1 MPRRSYST
9 GQLIAR
15 SLTPSPTSG
24 FLCFGIGMLLA
35 VINIVLLSVSVGTA
49 LPGVLDGQWA
59 VTYTQNVVV
68 PLNSFFTNGAFNKLV
83 VAGLWG
89 GVGLVVYMGFEYAV
103 HSYQSMK
110 DARRQVVLNASGAWE
125 RRAMQDDFMRS
136 ALWRV
141 GVLAAGIVFLMLMQ
155 PLFRFAFTVAPQ
167 VVVSQ
172 SLASSAPRI
181 LGATLV
187 WMLFLHG
194 CLVLL
199 RLYTQRTRIFGDESL
214 Y

>member
-1 MPRRSYST
+1 MPHRTYTT
-9 GQLIAR
+9 GQLIVR

-24 FLCFGIGMLLA
+24 FLCFGIGLLLA
-35 VINIVLLSVSVGTA
+35 VIHIVLLSVSVGTA

-59 VTYTQNVVV
+59 VTYTDNVVE
-68 PLNSFFTNGAFNKLV
+68 PLNTFFTNGAFNKLL
-83 VAGLWG
+83 VAVLWG
-89 GVGLVVYMGFEYAV
+89 GVGLVVYLGFEYAV
-103 HSYQSMK
+103 HSYQNMK
-110 DARRQVVLNASGAWE
+110 NARRQVVLNANGAWE
-125 RRAMQDDFMRS
+125 QRAMQNDFLKS

-141 GVLAAGIVFLMLMQ
+141 GVLVAGLIFLICMQ
-155 PLFRFAFTVAPQ
+155 PLFRIAFSTAPQ
-167 VVVSQ
+167 VVTSQ
-172 SLASSAPRI
+172 SLTSSAPRI
-181 LGATLV
+181 LGSALV